1 MKKALKKIHCSH
13 RMRLPVYGSFNNGNF
28 DKWFWACGCYYDTP
42 RKDGLDWGHF
52 PVCTGR
58 NCPKKHPELI
68 ASERAKNLM

>member
-1 MKKALKKIHCSH
+1 MKKGLKRINCPH
-13 RMRLPVYGSFNNGNF
+13 RMKLPIGTNWNLSKY
-28 DKWFWACGCYYDTP
+28 FWACGCYYNTP

-68 ASERAKNLM
+68 SSEKA